1 MFFVGLFL
9 VVLEKNQNSKNIY
22 FLILF
27 RNLFDFLCIGLYWFS
42 SGLKLKH
49 FLARQKLTVGRR
61 SKEQLWSSLSWE
73 TAPGQPSPGDSRKL
87 WWLVFVPFFGQ
98 YLSLFWYVFFSLC
111 GLYLSLLWLGIVCFV
126 VRRCN
131 FYVRLCPFQSQ
142 YLLLFWSVFVTFVF
156 CISPFVVRICHFQIG
171 FCPPENYQE
180 TSSVQIRRGKSSPP
194 WKEAILMREIFQNVW
209 FYIQK

>member
-87 WWLVFVPFFGQ
+87 WWLVFVPYMVGICAFSGW
-98 YLSLFWYVFFSLC
+98 YLSLFVTYICLFCGWELSALWSGDVIFMFACVPFKVSTCFFS
-111 GLYLSLLWLGIVCFV
+111 GLYLSLLYSVFLP
-126 VRRCN
+126 
-131 FYVRLCPFQSQ
+131 L
-142 YLLLFWSVFVTFVF
+142 WSVFVIFKSVFVPQK
-156 CISPFVVRICHFQIG
+156 I
-171 FCPPENYQE
+171 
-180 TSSVQIRRGKSSPP
+180 IRRHPRCKSD
-194 WKEAILMREIFQNVW
+194 EARAHLPEKKQF
-209 FYIQK
+209 